1 MKKLTAIVIGAGG
14 RGRIYTRIMKE
25 LEGKFELVGVAEP
38 IEQSVNFE
46 LEQFPDVPKENIY
59 DTWEKILDRPKF
71 ADFAIIATQDHMH
84 TEPALK
90 AIELGYDVLLEKPI
104 APTAEECKKIAMAAK
119 EKGVKVLVCHVLRY
133 APKFMRIKEI
143 IESGKIGEV
152 MSIQALESVG
162 NRHMAHSFVRGAWGN
177 SDTSCPMILA
187 KCCHDTDII
196 QWLMGKKC
204 TRVHSFGN
212 LSFFNKEHQP
222 EGAPSRCTE
231 DCPHREECIYDVKKM
246 YIENQYMGSA
256 WFKDAAAG
264 FPNATDEEVWEAIQ
278 KNNYGTCI
286 FEANNNVVDHHVVNM
301 EFEGGSTATLTMTAF
316 TGDASGRCMKIFG
329 TKGTLEIRG
338 DAKFIY
344 YTKFGQR
351 IEGQW
356 GDRISEEIDIARKE
370 DANGIGLQ
378 SGHGG
383 GDAGLMQSLYEY
395 FTDTYT
401 GNAASTAEVSYLNHL
416 ISFGAEESTV
426 SGTVDDIAK
435 YSDSL

>member
-1 MKKLTAIVIGAGG
+1 
-14 RGRIYTRIMKE
+14 
-25 LEGKFELVGVAEP
+25 
-38 IEQSVNFE
+38 
-46 LEQFPDVPKENIY
+46 
-59 DTWEKILDRPKF
+59 
-71 ADFAIIATQDHMH
+71 
-84 TEPALK
+84 
-90 AIELGYDVLLEKPI
+90 
-104 APTAEECKKIAMAAK
+104 
-119 EKGVKVLVCHVLRY
+119 
-133 APKFMRIKEI
+133 
-143 IESGKIGEV
+143 
-152 MSIQALESVG
+152 
-162 NRHMAHSFVRGAWGN
+162 
-177 SDTSCPMILA
+177 MILA

-286 FEANNNVVDHHVVNM
+286 FEANNNVVDHQVVNM

-416 ISFGAEESTV
+416 ISFGAEESRV
-426 SGTVDDIAK
+426 SGTVVDIAK

>member
-14 RGRIYTRIMKE
+14 RGRIYTKIMKE

-38 IEQSVNFE
+38 IEQSVNYE
-46 LEQFPDVPKENIY
+46 LEKFPNVPKENIY

-90 AIELGYDVLLEKPI
+90 AIELGYDILLEKPI

-286 FEANNNVVDHHVVNM
+286 FEANNNVVDHQVVNM
-301 EFEGGSTATLTMTAF
+301 EFEGGATATLNMNCF
-316 TGDASGRCMKIFG
+316 NKGGRIIHIYG
-329 TKGTLEIRG
+329 TKGELSASMGTNVIKVYSFETNKTEEYDLEKI
-338 DAKFIY
+338 
-344 YTKFGQR
+344 GQ
-351 IEGQW
+351 
-356 GDRISEEIDIARKE
+356 DIT
-370 DANGIGLQ
+370 

-383 GDAGLMQSLYEY
+383 GDDGIIGAFYDMLNGK
-395 FTDTYT
+395 
-401 GNAASTAEVSYLNHL
+401 EVSVMGDISVSVKNHM
-416 ISFGAEESTV
+416 IAFAAEKSRLEGRVVEV
-426 SGTVDDIAK
+426 SEFYK
-435 YSDSL
+435 